1 MPPGHRVPLPG
12 EPLEDGLPAMTFLGQ
27 RLVLSP
33 RDQEGKESSKSK
45 STISN

>member
-1 MPPGHRVPLPG
+1 MPPEHRVPLPG
-12 EPLEDGLPAMTFLGQ
+12 EPLEDGLPAMTFLVRG
-27 RLVLSP
+27 LVLPP